1 MMAVA
6 MEPLTMS
13 LEGMGLSGGSSMA
26 PQPMN
31 SSSIGP
37 QKWSNST
44 VKTVKLSQ
52 SIVDRADRAIEIGKA
67 TDPLPTIREVVA
79 ELSNNEIKRYTR
91 EVRVVVARLRQS
103 FLETNEEIRSLLRA
117 KAMIEKA
124 HEHTRKDI
132 QLNRDSVKGREVR
145 PQREKPRDGADDL
158 LNAERMHLLNMK
170 KMYEAQLKLIKQQL
184 HILDVARKRLGAVT
198 QERTRVMDLI
208 CNSLTPMSAQEQRR
222 SSKEF
227 TRSHT
232 DTNFCRPSTPENF
245 KVDPLGAYTP
255 ECDRALQEAKS
266 ARERGLHLRQETANV
281 IDKCDKLRKAV
292 NRSVNSGITQ
302 KMGETTSLKQQL
314 DMGIGENR
322 HATHRNQRWYDL
334 TERAYEYS
342 QGPIMYHDIMTHER
356 LDRPQVRV
364 FQRHPGTQL
373 KEPQEIV
380 RGGDGLLESMKAT
393 SRNIGLLN
401 IARQR
406 MNEDKS
412 DKLAGI
418 NADGDVLRMRRRKAD
433 HKWGYGEAR
442 ISLVPTLP

>member
-1 MMAVA
+1 MRSKV
-6 MEPLTMS
+6 
-13 LEGMGLSGGSSMA
+13 
-26 PQPMN
+26 N
-31 SSSIGP
+31 SNSIGP
-37 QKWSNST
+37 QRWSNDT

-52 SIVDRADRAIEIGKA
+52 SIVDRSDRAIEIGKA

-91 EVRVVVARLRQS
+91 DVRAVVSRLRQS

-117 KAMIEKA
+117 KAMVEKA
-124 HEHTRKDI
+124 HEHNRKDI
-132 QLNRDSVKGREVR
+132 QLNQDSITGREAR
-145 PQREKPRDGADDL
+145 PQREKPRDGADDM

-170 KMYEAQLKLIKQQL
+170 KMYEAQLNLIKQQL
-184 HILDVARKRLGAVT
+184 HILDVARKRLGAVI
-198 QERTRVMDLI
+198 QERSRVMDLI
-208 CNSLTPMSAQEQRR
+208 CNSLTPMSAQDQRR
-222 SSKEF
+222 ANKDM
-227 TRSHT
+227 TRSST
-232 DTNFCRPSTPENF
+232 DLTASYGRSATPDCF
-245 KVDPLGAYTP
+245 KVDPLGAFTP
-255 ECDRALQEAKS
+255 ECDRALQEAQC
-266 ARERGLHLRQETANV
+266 ARERGLHLRQETADLIN
-281 IDKCDKLRKAV
+281 KCDRLRKNVAK
-292 NRSVNSGITQ
+292 SVSDGITQ

-342 QGPIMYHDIMTHER
+342 RGPLMYQDLMTYER

-380 RGGDGLLESMKAT
+380 RGGDGLIESMKAT
-393 SRNIGLLN
+393 SRNVGLLN

-406 MNEDKS
+406 MNEDRS

-418 NADGDVLRMRRRKAD
+418 KTDGDVLRMRRKKAD
-433 HKWGYGEAR
+433 HKWDMEKPGFH
-442 ISLVPTLP
+442 LFPKFPTYPLGTGK